1 MNCLIY
7 ADPHWSVSSSIVRG
21 KGNLYSKRLENIIQ
35 SLNWVTEVA
44 IHHDCQTVIFL
55 GDFFDKATL
64 CAEEI
69 SALKSIKYSED
80 ISYVFLA
87 GNHEMGRSD
96 HAYTS
101 ADAFMVGGDW
111 GGSVYAK
118 PLSYDIGNTTLCFLP
133 YMLNGC
139 DIEETFGKR
148 DVTKKRILFSHNDIK
163 GVRMGAYLSQDG
175 IDYET
180 MCNNFDIIFNGHLHN
195 KHQNDNLINVGNLT
209 GQNFSEDATI
219 YSHGVYILDT
229 DTLEYDFIENPYAF
243 NFYKFDLTDN
253 CSISAA
259 EDCLKKLKGNAVLTV
274 KLSSLSPVFPQI
286 KEMFVQGNKGEGYE
300 IIESRIVLSHGKAT
314 EVEQSVP
321 VKDISIDHIA
331 EFRKFVLAT
340 LGDSAL
346 VVDELDRIGR

>member
-44 IHHDCQTVIFL
+44 IHHDCQTVICL

-101 ADAFMVGGDW
+101 ADAFMVGGGW

-118 PLSYDIGNTTLCFLP
+118 PLSYDIGNTTLSFLP

-139 DIEETFGKR
+139 DIEETFDKR
-148 DVTKKRILFSHNDIK
+148 DV
-163 GVRMGAYLSQDG
+163 
-175 IDYET
+175 T
-180 MCNNFDIIFNGHLHN
+180 MCNNFDIVFNGHLHN
-195 KHQNDNLINVGNLT
+195 RHQSDNLINVGNLT

-219 YSHGVYILDT
+219 YSHGVYVLDT

-243 NFYKFDLTDN
+243 NFYKFDLTEN

-274 KLSSLSPVFPQI
+274 KLSSLSSVFPQI

-300 IIESRIVLSHGKAT
+300 IIESRIVLSHGNAT